1 MKKSKNESVDMK
13 KQMKEVEDNL
23 KKLAEAI
30 QASKW
35 IFIND
40 YSTAWC

>member
-30 QASKW
+30 QASK
-35 IFIND
+35 
-40 YSTAWC
+40 